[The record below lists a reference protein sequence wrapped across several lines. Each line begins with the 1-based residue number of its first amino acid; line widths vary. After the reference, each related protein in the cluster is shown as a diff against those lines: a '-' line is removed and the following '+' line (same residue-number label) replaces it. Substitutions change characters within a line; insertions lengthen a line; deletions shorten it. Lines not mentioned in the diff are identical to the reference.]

1 MHGISRMRR
10 ITGIMI
16 CLLSGSVMI
25 HAQEGQQQQQQGQQ
39 QAQQIVLPPRPA
51 GPHPVQRAEIDAKRI
66 GTDMNSSD
74 ALPRSREF
82 LRIDSTYYVG
92 WLYEGAYKYNHAADY
107 MGYRNAAAP
116 LERALDV
123 MERDYKR
130 DLSTRSPNLIVY
142 FPVFN
147 RHVDYARIVT
157 YLNQCYMN
165 SDQPEKSYALLRRY
179 LRWKF
184 QRDFFDAYNYLMWLT
199 HRNRFYTSAKYP
211 FLRNSIDENE
221 KLANAYLDTALR
233 RIEYNR
239 RFNEHIFPPGY
250 EKDERLGVYHY
261 KSMLYS
267 YAFNIDSA
275 SHYFGLMQNSLYFP
289 HNNFATFRTICGDF
303 REAER
308 EYKIAAGT
316 DAADK
321 RLQEWAYYS
330 SILQIYKALPKS
342 GELQM
347 KEMIEAVGSTPGY
360 GWYNIALARCLFY
373 DGQITES
380 ERYADKAA
388 EFKELHIGTTLG
400 QSHYDFSIQLN
411 KLMTKEAHYEMKRFE
426 HRNWWY
432 NPSVLTS
439 MAGIMGERYLQE
451 FLIINQFSQNPER
464 DRVIYKLFST
474 ESTVSWDEIWY
485 LIHDFSTQF
494 FLKRF
499 QEEAVKDPRK
509 AIHRYFRLFVARL
522 KIKDGAYKEAQAI
535 LNDLLHDETL
545 DIGYEKLFLARTFQA
560 LAEAADGRDSES
572 EKAEWLYRL
581 YCTYPQLVPYTGM
594 RMNMQLQVIGTPDQ
608 EAVDRLKACNINW
621 SNGATTAP
629 RAYVSFSVKNK
640 IKQVEY
646 YVIDGSGNYVVPRQS
661 FSYKNAAG
669 GGLAL
674 AYRLFGIGGTAVQGE
689 E

>member
-1 MHGISRMRR
+1 MRMSIRYAR
-10 ITGIMI
+10 AIFLGG
-16 CLLSGSVMI
+16 LLLAGNAA
-25 HAQEGQQQQQQGQQ
+25 HTQDGQQQSG
-39 QAQQIVLPPRPA
+39 QAQQQQPIVIPARPP
-51 GPHPVQRAEIDAKRI
+51 GPRPVQRAEIDAKRM

-107 MGYRNAAAP
+107 IGYRNATGP

-130 DLSTRSPNLIVY
+130 DLSTRSPDLIVY

-157 YLNQCYMN
+157 YLNQCYLN

-179 LRWKF
+179 QHWKF
-184 QRDFFDAYNYLMWLT
+184 QRDFFDSYNYLMWLV
-199 HRNRFYTSAKYP
+199 HRNRFYTSAKYS

-233 RIEYNR
+233 RIDYNR

-250 EKDERLGVYHY
+250 EKEEKLGVYHY

-267 YAFNIDSA
+267 YALNVDSA
-275 SHYFGLMQNSLYFP
+275 AYYFGLMQNSLYFP

-316 DAADK
+316 DAGDK

-330 SILQIYKALPKS
+330 SILQIYKSLPKQ

-373 DGQITES
+373 DGQIKES
-380 ERYADKAA
+380 ERYINRAA

-400 QSHYDFSIQLN
+400 QSHYDFSVQLN
-411 KLMTKEAHYEMKRFE
+411 KLMTKEAEYEMKRFE
-426 HRNWWY
+426 NRNWWY
-432 NPSVLTS
+432 NPSVLVN
-439 MAGIMGERYLQE
+439 MAKITGERYLQE
-451 FLIINQFSQNPER
+451 FVIINQFSQNPER

-485 LIHDFSTQF
+485 LIHDFTTRF
-494 FLKRF
+494 FLRRF
-499 QEEAVKDPRK
+499 EQASVSDPRK
-509 AIHRYFRLFVARL
+509 AVQKYFKLFVARL
-522 KIKDGAYKEAQAI
+522 KIKDGQYKEAKTI
-535 LNDLLHDETL
+535 LNDILGDQTIDLS
-545 DIGYEKLFLARTFQA
+545 YEKLFLARTYQA
-560 LAEAADGRDSES
+560 LAEAADGQDSNG
-572 EKAEWLYRL
+572 EKAEWLYRM
-581 YCTYPQLVPYTGM
+581 YRTYPQLMPYCAM
-594 RMNMQLQVIGTPDQ
+594 RMNMQLQLMGTPDE
-608 EAVDRLKACNINW
+608 EALSRLKACNINW
-621 SNGATTAP
+621 TDGAANAP
-629 RAYVSFSVKNK
+629 KAYLSFSKK
-640 IKQVEY
+640 GGLKTVEY
-646 YVIDGSGNYVVPRQS
+646 YVMDNNGDYVVPRQS
-661 FSYKNAAG
+661 FSYKNSAG
-669 GGLAL
+669 GGVAL
-674 AYRLFGIGGTAVQGE
+674 AYRLFGVGGTAQQSE